1 MMKEEI
7 IVITNNSNKK
17 MILKEISKNK
27 LLLNIKFYS
36 FRELK
41 KKLYFDYNDIT
52 LEYIIKKFNVSL
64 SIAKIYL
71 DNMYFLKDLKKEKV
85 VFLNNLKSELEANNL
100 LIKDKEFKKYLQNKK
115 IVVYGFNKLT
125 KEQKL
130 ILNEIE

>member
-41 KKLYFDYNDIT
+41 KKLYFDYNDTT

-100 LIKDKEFKKYLQNKK
+100 LIKD
-115 IVVYGFNKLT
+115 
-125 KEQKL
+125 
-130 ILNEIE
+130 